1 MADVTGSIG
10 NEVVELN
17 NASTEATLRALLAA
31 TLAANKQSIS
41 SINSIATKAGLD
53 PASVQAANEN
63 LDTLGKTAG
72 STKGLMYGLGFAVG
86 AAEKGLGSMAKVLGP
101 MIDLIQGGSKNI
113 SDFGSALSGLPLGIG
128 IVMGVLGKLAKVQE
142 AEFESYQKLSN
153 AGSTFGGSMIAVRM
167 TAYDLKMNLTELGNV
182 FSQNGEAF
190 AKMGGSAELGRKAFT
205 KVSSEMMNS
214 EVGDN
219 LRALGLTSEQA
230 VNGMANYISQTGGRT
245 QREMENTADI
255 IAGTQSYLTNLDSLT
270 QLTGKN
276 RDELEKGMKE
286 ASQNAA
292 FEAKMAG
299 MTEKEKEKAQLGLQ
313 NALAMGGKGGAD
325 AFKSQMLGLPPMTE
339 AARALQAMAPNMTA
353 NIHKQAAAVKDSTKT
368 TQDLDRLRLQGVLA
382 NQKDAQTLGKS
393 LDFLAFGTGAN
404 AETAQAIQRQSIRTE
419 KQGIKTEA
427 DVEKNLAS
435 TKEEREK
442 RAAAAL
448 IMVKQQNAMIDLQK
462 ELRLLLDPLI
472 ASAGPI
478 LIEVIRGMIAV
489 GKFMWEFKEVIAA
502 LIVAGTALFLL
513 QKLQAKGELF
523 NSARTQGKGILGSLG
538 QAVGLGVGTPGSSPQ
553 NAMWVRVVGGG
564 VLGGGG
570 AGGRAGGGGAGGGG
584 VLGGGGAG
592 GRVGGGGAGGGGA
605 GGGGI
610 GSKVAE
616 GLGGLG
622 KGLQGLL
629 SGLGKGAGQLIK
641 GILSGLAG
649 GLSSLGKPQ
658 VMLGAVT
665 LGLLAGTLLIASVGL
680 QNFAKISWE
689 DMGKGFVTLLG
700 LGALAAVLGIA
711 TPLILAGSVAI
722 GALGLSLVPFA
733 LGIGAISLALPIF
746 TEGLS
751 TITKKIDGNALGSLG
766 IGVGKMGVGLALWA
780 PFAVFGIPAAFALS
794 QMADS
799 FTKLSNV
806 DAEKLLKVAA
816 AMEKVKDASPG
827 IGSAISAGAM
837 ALIGKVTGP
846 SASTAATSTPT
857 PISGGTGTAD
867 LNNLVTEIRSLNNG
881 TKEMITQLKE
891 IVNQTKL
898 GVSATKG
905 LNGNLFKF

>member
-63 LDTLGKTAG
+63 LDTLGKTSG

-113 SDFGSALSGLPLGIG
+113 SDFGSALSQLPLGIG

-142 AEFESYQKLSN
+142 AEFEAYQKLSN

-190 AKMGGSAELGRKAFT
+190 AKMGGSVELGRKAFT

-245 QREMENTADI
+245 QKEMENTAGI
-255 IAGTQSYLTNLDSLT
+255 IAGTKSYLTNLDSLT

-292 FEAKMAG
+292 FEAKQAG
-299 MTEKEKEKAQLGLQ
+299 MTEKEKIKAQLGLQ
-313 NALAMGGKGGAD
+313 NAFAMGGKGGAD

-368 TQDLDRLRLQGVLA
+368 TEDLDRLRLQGVLA
-382 NQKDAQTLGKS
+382 NQKDVKILGKS
-393 LDFLAFGTGAN
+393 MDFLSFGAGAQ
-404 AETAQAIQRQSIRTE
+404 AETAQAMQRQSIRTE

-427 DVEKNLAS
+427 DIEKNLAA

-448 IMVKQQNAMIDLQK
+448 IMVEQQNAMLEVQQ

-472 ASAGPI
+472 SAAGPI
-478 LIEVIRGMIAV
+478 LIKVIQGMIAV
-489 GKFMWEFKEVIAA
+489 GQFMWKFKEVIAA

-513 QKLQAKGELF
+513 QKLQAKGEVF
-523 NSARTQGKGILGSLG
+523 KSAKAQGRGVLGSLG
-538 QAVGLGVGTPGSSPQ
+538 QAVGVGVGPLGSSPQ

-564 VLGGGG
+564 VLGGGARGGG
-570 AGGRAGGGGAGGGG
+570 AGGRAGGGGAGGGA
-584 VLGGGGAG
+584 GGGGAG
-592 GRVGGGGAGGGGA
+592 GRAGGGGA

-641 GILSGLAG
+641 GILSGLAS

-665 LGLLAGTLLIASVGL
+665 LGLLAGVLYVASQGL

-700 LGALAAVLGIA
+700 LGALAAVLGLA

-751 TITKKIDGNALGSLG
+751 AMASINGNALGSVG
-766 IGVGKMGVGLALWA
+766 IGVGKMGLGLALWA
-780 PFAVFGIPAAFALS
+780 PFAVFGIPAAYALS

-799 FTKLSNV
+799 FVKLSNV

-816 AMEKVKDASPG
+816 AMEKVKDASPS
-827 IGSAISAGAM
+827 IGSAISAGTM
-837 ALIGKVTGP
+837 ALIGKITGP
-846 SASTAATSTPT
+846 SAGTTAATSPALT
-857 PISGGTGTAD
+857 SSSAGTAD

-898 GVSATKG
+898 GVSATKR
-905 LNGNLFKF
+905 LNGDFFKF